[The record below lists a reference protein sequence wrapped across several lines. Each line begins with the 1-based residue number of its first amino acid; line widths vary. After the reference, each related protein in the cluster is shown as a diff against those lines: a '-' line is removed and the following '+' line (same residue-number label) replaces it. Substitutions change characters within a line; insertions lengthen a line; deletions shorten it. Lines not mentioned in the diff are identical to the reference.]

1 MDLVMKT
8 VVENPSWM
16 DFFQGAQSK
25 KFIFEDEQCFVIDE
39 ENNKQAPIHFLVV
52 PKKTI
57 ARLADASVD
66 DEKLLGHLLIIAR
79 RIAKE
84 KGIDKTGFRVV
95 MNEGVHS
102 CQTINQFYVQV
113 LGGRQMWW
121 PFS

>member
-66 DEKLLGHLLIIAR
+66 DEKLLGHMLIV
-79 RIAKE
+79 AKQVALDM
-84 KGIDKTGFRVV
+84 GIDRTGYHV
-95 MNEGVHS
+95 MVDENHRENKLKALHV
-102 CQTINQFYVQV
+102 F
-113 LGGRQMWW
+113 GRALHHMV
-121 PFS
+121 